1 MVFRAKV
8 IGAVMLVVAIIV
20 TILYVWLM
28 FCPPDIE
35 VFGMSV
41 DYFLLKLTAVVAV
54 AVIMGLIGWI
64 GYTLV
69 TVPEPKTVE
78 EIEKLIE
85 EREKEKSKTNE

>member
-1 MVFRAKV
+1 
-8 IGAVMLVVAIIV
+8 
-20 TILYVWLM
+20 
-28 FCPPDIE
+28 
-35 VFGMSV
+35 MSV